1 MVTIRRTPWKL
12 ALLLLA
18 LSAGPAG
25 AEPAAVRTTLLPF
38 TGPSILR
45 GLSLTVD
52 TSPLG
57 RIGGTSEGAAASQ
70 LPPAF
75 VATVRKALQQAGT
88 NDLAARKLLR
98 TAIAISG
105 ADLYRLNCRSCHG
118 PTGAGKP
125 PAIASIIGPSKALA
139 PAQHEKMMRA
149 AGAEPRPELA
159 RQLAQHAEAS
169 LQARLSEGGKKPAA
183 DHLETMPP
191 FAYIDE
197 PQILALEDFL
207 KALAGVAAKGANGR
221 LAGESVLGVGEQ
233 VVRGTCRVCHDATGL
248 GTSHGPMLTGPIP
261 ALTSLPERMSIE
273 GVVQKV
279 RRGWPPL
286 AGLSASP
293 TSMPVFPFLSEEEVA
308 AAYLFLAYLPVQA
321 APAAR

>member
-1 MVTIRRTPWKL
+1 ML
-12 ALLLLA
+12 ALFVVA
-18 LSAGPAG
+18 LSSGPAG
-25 AEPAAVRTTLLPF
+25 AEQAAPRATLLPF
-38 TGPSILR
+38 TGSSILR

-52 TSPLG
+52 SSPLG
-57 RIGGTSEGAAASQ
+57 RIGGASESRGTAPQ
-70 LPPAF
+70 LPLAF
-75 VATVRKALQQAGT
+75 VATVQKALQQAGI
-88 NDLAARKLLR
+88 NDMAARKLLR
-98 TAIAISG
+98 TAIAMSG

-118 PTGAGKP
+118 PTGEGKP
-125 PAIASIIGPSKALA
+125 PAIASIVGPSKALA

-169 LQARLSEGGKKPAA
+169 LVARLSEGGKKPAP

-191 FAYIDE
+191 FVYLTE
-197 PQILALEDFL
+197 PQIQALEDYL
-207 KALAGVAAKGANGR
+207 KALAGVAGKGANGR
-221 LAGESVLGVGEQ
+221 LAGESILGVGEQ
-233 VVRGTCRVCHDATGL
+233 LVRGTCRVCHDATGL
-248 GTSHGPMLTGPIP
+248 GTSHGPMVSGLIP
-261 ALTSLPERMSIE
+261 ALTSIPERMSLE

-279 RRGWPPL
+279 RHGWTPV

-293 TSMPVFPFLSEEEVA
+293 TSMPVLSFLTEEEVA